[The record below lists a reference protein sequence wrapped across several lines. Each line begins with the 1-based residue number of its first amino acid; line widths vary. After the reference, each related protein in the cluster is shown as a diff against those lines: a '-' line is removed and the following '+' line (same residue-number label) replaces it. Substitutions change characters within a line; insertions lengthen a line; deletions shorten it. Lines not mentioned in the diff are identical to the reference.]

1 MRSVLST
8 FGGSFPDFVAK
19 EDRVEPLAL
28 DLEGSATVPEP
39 SEVSQVPSSH
49 FSSHRSV

>member
-1 MRSVLST
+1 MRSGLST
-8 FGGSFPDFVAK
+8 FGGSFPDLVSK
-19 EDRVEPLAL
+19 EDRVGPLAL

-39 SEVSQVPSSH
+39 SEVSQVPNRH